1 MGYLEDFGG
10 HLSFYAVGFR
20 ATLGLAA
27 FFSWNESLILIK
39 AFGAAGFFAAFFLDL
54 ALLGGHFILMASLG
68 ALGLLDSGLLCNGL
82 F

>member
-20 ATLGLAA
+20 APLGLAA
-27 FFSWNESLILIK
+27 FFSWNEPLILVK
-39 AFGAAGFFAAFFLDL
+39 AFEAAGFFVAFFLDL
-54 ALLGGHFILMASLG
+54 GLLGGHFILMASLG
-68 ALGLLDSGLLCNGL
+68 ALGLLDSGLLSNGL